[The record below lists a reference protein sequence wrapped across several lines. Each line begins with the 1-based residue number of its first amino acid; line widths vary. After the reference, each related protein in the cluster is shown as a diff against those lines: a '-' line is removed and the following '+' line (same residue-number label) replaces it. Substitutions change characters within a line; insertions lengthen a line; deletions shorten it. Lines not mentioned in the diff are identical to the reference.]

1 MTWYT
6 YRNAV
11 EACGPDVG
19 EAMGA
24 LVYYLLFITL
34 ALLKFTPLD
43 QSLTAFSRCY
53 NRSSLIFSPFL
64 LSSLL
69 SRLFS
74 SLLFSLLSRREEKRR
89 EETRREEKRRE
100 EKRRGEKRRAV
111 VATALLFSSLLSS
124 SLLFSSPL
132 VSSLLFS
139 SLLPLLVLGSLCSL
153 GKECPAAGL
162 LKVVSHLGNTGK
174 RERVKKTSPL
184 FSSLLLCLLS
194 RREEKR
200 RGEERSKEKSGC
212 SNRSSLL
219 FSSLLSWLLFSSLLF
234 SSLLF
239 SSLLFS
245 SVPQAL
251 PTNTNDYH
259 YYLLYDTGGFFRDGR
274 QH

>member
-100 EKRRGEKRRAV
+100 EKRGD
-111 VATALLFSSLLSS
+111 
-124 SLLFSSPL
+124 
-132 VSSLLFS
+132 
-139 SLLPLLVLGSLCSL
+139 
-153 GKECPAAGL
+153 
-162 LKVVSHLGNTGK
+162 
-174 RERVKKTSPL
+174 
-184 FSSLLLCLLS
+184 
-194 RREEKR
+194 
-200 RGEERSKEKSGC
+200 EER
-212 SNRSSLL
+212 
-219 FSSLLSWLLFSSLLF
+219 
-234 SSLLF
+234 
-239 SSLLFS
+239 
-245 SVPQAL
+245 
-251 PTNTNDYH
+251 
-259 YYLLYDTGGFFRDGR
+259 
-274 QH
+274 